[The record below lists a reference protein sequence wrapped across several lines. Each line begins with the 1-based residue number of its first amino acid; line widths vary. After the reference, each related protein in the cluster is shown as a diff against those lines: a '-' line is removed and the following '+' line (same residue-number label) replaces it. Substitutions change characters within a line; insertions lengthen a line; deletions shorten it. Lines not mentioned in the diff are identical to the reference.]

1 MSRVNIGRVLLAIA
15 FIAMPA
21 SLALADAV
29 PYINDYE
36 LLTTV
41 TRVEGTEAFTSLVI
55 NAGVGVIEVPEG
67 LDAYT
72 EISTGA
78 GTFVRVDPLKP
89 RSSATFVG
97 LRDDDQYWSFVFVY
111 NISTGST
118 TITRV
123 TTPSYV
129 VGTVNEC
136 NISPC
141 VPPGQIYA
149 FAVVVERG
157 RGALQYIGAR

>member
-1 MSRVNIGRVLLAIA
+1 MRVNIGRVLLAVA
-15 FIAMPA
+15 FVSISWSVAF
-21 SLALADAV
+21 ADAV

-41 TRVEGTEAFTSLVI
+41 TRVEGSEAFTGLVI
-55 NAGVGVIEVPEG
+55 QNGVGVIEVPEG

-78 GTFVRVDPLKP
+78 GTFVRVDPLKARP
-89 RSSATFVG
+89 SATFVG
-97 LRDDDQYWSFVFVY
+97 LRDNEQYWSFVFVY
-111 NISTGST
+111 NIATGAT

-123 TTPSYV
+123 TTPSYSTGV
-129 VGTVNEC
+129 VSEC
-136 NISPC
+136 RISPC
-141 VPPGQIYA
+141 PPPAGLVYA